1 MNRRSAA
8 CAGVLA
14 ILSQAAPGAISD
26 RNEVAEIFADRVEID
41 QRKQVSRY
49 LGNVE
54 FSQGSVRV
62 TGDDVV
68 LETPEGELQTL
79 DIRGAPATYRELDDE
94 GQELRATAERI
105 FYDTAAQLITLEGDA
120 QLCRSG
126 EYFRSVYI
134 EYTTLTQAV
143 NAGKP
148 GATEQE
154 RVRITLRPGNAQ
166 APTDCAEMP

>member
-1 MNRRSAA
+1 MNWRSAA
-8 CAGVLA
+8 CAGVPV
-14 ILSQAAPGAISD
+14 ILSHAAPGATRD

-41 QRKQVSRY
+41 QKRQVSRY
-49 LGNVE
+49 LGDVE

-68 LETPEGELQTL
+68 LETPEGELRKL
-79 DIRGAPATYRELDDE
+79 DIRGTPATYRELNDE
-94 GQELRATAERI
+94 GQELRAIAERI
-105 FYDTAAQLITLEGDA
+105 LYDTAAQTITLQGNA
-120 QLCRSG
+120 QLCRGG

-134 EYTTLTQAV
+134 EYNTVTQAV

-166 APTDCAEMP
+166 APADCAEMP